1 MKTILLTL
9 ATALLI
15 SCSNDD
21 STESKDCSK
30 GTIIEA
36 QRMSTGGGTMY
47 TAITV
52 KNDCTGELSY
62 YQKVG
67 AYFVGDKY

>member
-30 GTIIEA
+30 GTIVEA

-52 KNDCTGELSY
+52 KNNCTGE
-62 YQKVG
+62 
-67 AYFVGDKY
+67 